1 MVFSAE
7 PAADGGLDRSRL
19 TAVPWAALRAFKTRE
34 RVRLVLC
41 VGGWERSARLAA
53 VAADPGRRAAF
64 AKSSLRVCLGDRL
77 DGIDIDWEHPA
88 DAAQQADY
96 GRLLA
101 AVRAA
106 FDAYGLVLSVAAA
119 GWQHLPLEG
128 VAAVNWVNLMAYHH
142 AGVQATFDAAQA
154 DVTAHNSRGCAGRQ
168 AQPRATLL
176 RPTGG
181 KGEVM
186 AYRDIVLKH
195 RLTPEADGAGG
206 LAFNGPATVR
216 RKVEF
221 ARTAGLGGVMVRELG
236 QDAPPGD
243 DSLLGVIRVAVR
255 IGR

>member
-1 MVFSAE
+1 MSVVLAVCLAATVGPPAEVRVVGYLPDYRAAGYDLRAARGLTDFVVFSAE

-41 VGGWERSARLAA
+41 VGGWERSAGLAA

-64 AKSSLRVCLGDRL
+64 AKSALRVCLGDRL

-106 FDAYGLVLSVAAA
+106 FAPYGLVLSVAAA
-119 GWQHLPLEG
+119 GWQHLPPEG

-142 AGVQATFDAAQA
+142 AGVQATFDAARA
-154 DVTAHNSRGCAGRQ
+154 DVTAHTSRGVPAGKLNLGLPFYGRP
-168 AQPRATLL
+168 AARA
-176 RPTGG
+176 R
-181 KGEVM
+181 
-186 AYRDIVLKH
+186 
-195 RLTPEADGAGG
+195 
-206 LAFNGPATVR
+206 
-216 RKVEF
+216 
-221 ARTAGLGGVMVRELG
+221 
-236 QDAPPGD
+236 
-243 DSLLGVIRVAVR
+243 
-255 IGR
+255 